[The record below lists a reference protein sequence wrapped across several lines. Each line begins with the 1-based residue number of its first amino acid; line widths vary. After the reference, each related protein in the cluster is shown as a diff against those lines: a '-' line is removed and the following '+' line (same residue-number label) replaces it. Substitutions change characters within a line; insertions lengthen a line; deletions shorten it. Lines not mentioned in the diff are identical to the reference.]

1 MRGKFSKEFVWG
13 RNLLLQIFFS
23 ASDGVVALGAELVE
37 IVFEPQK
44 IALHIFKVVLVSL
57 EVHLL
62 LFGNLFPE
70 VYLLIGF
77 FDLGL

>member
-1 MRGKFSKEFVWG
+1 
-13 RNLLLQIFFS
+13 
-23 ASDGVVALGAELVE
+23 VE